1 MARVFALTTCVAA
14 AWHATPRVPARPAIA
29 VRTTAIRMAD
39 GAPGGEEDLARAAGA
54 AAASTAAASSTRDQ
68 TAKEERGRT
77 LSATLPAKPF
87 GLVLVQNP
95 SGRGAF
101 VSEIAPDGVA
111 ARSNLEVGDFVTSV
125 VGYGIRGV
133 SCAWSELDD
142 VLAAIEAA
150 PLPVKLSVQRGG
162 PEPWTLE
169 KDGSGLSVDQMMR
182 AANAQY
188 GRLLDA
194 DKEEALRSA
203 FAEIKEKER
212 AAASDAASAGGFE
225 STSLKAASRLQF
237 ELRSFAQGARDA
249 LGQLGQLV
257 YNRALLDSKLAAS
270 TAEYLLRRTL
280 LDTCVCACACA
291 CACAGLDRVGSTSS
305 GAPCSTRATH
315 DGRTDGRHVHGT
327 HTHTHTHT
335 VSRGLL
341 LTASSNAIAAL
352 SGVASSAALP
362 PAAGRAAAA
371 PFEKMLG
378 SLSSTRALSAG
389 GANGALEQ
397 QKQLS
402 LASATQAEVSEAM
415 RPLSYLLPPTSH
427 LLPPTS
433 HLLPPTSH
441 LLPPTSLPPYLSTS
455 HLLPAHLR

>member
-1 MARVFALTTCVAA
+1 M
-14 AWHATPRVPARPAIA
+14 
-29 VRTTAIRMAD
+29 
-39 GAPGGEEDLARAAGA
+39 
-54 AAASTAAASSTRDQ
+54 
-68 TAKEERGRT
+68 
-77 LSATLPAKPF
+77 
-87 GLVLVQNP
+87 
-95 SGRGAF
+95 
-101 VSEIAPDGVA
+101 
-111 ARSNLEVGDFVTSV
+111 
-125 VGYGIRGV
+125 
-133 SCAWSELDD
+133 
-142 VLAAIEAA
+142 
-150 PLPVKLSVQRGG
+150 
-162 PEPWTLE
+162 
-169 KDGSGLSVDQMMR
+169 
-182 AANAQY
+182 
-188 GRLLDA
+188 
-194 DKEEALRSA
+194 
-203 FAEIKEKER
+203 
-212 AAASDAASAGGFE
+212 
-225 STSLKAASRLQF
+225 
-237 ELRSFAQGARDA
+237 
-249 LGQLGQLV
+249 
-257 YNRALLDSKLAAS
+257 
-270 TAEYLLRRTL
+270 
-280 LDTCVCACACA
+280 
-291 CACAGLDRVGSTSS
+291 GSTSS

-433 HLLPPTSH
+433 HLLPPTSY
-441 LLPPTSLPPYLSTS
+441 LLPPTVLSWTSIQVHIRPEAGAALVFPHGDHPRSLLHSGEPVNSGTKYVIRTDVFG
-455 HLLPAHLR
+455 